1 MGVPEFSCVGC
12 TRPEFSCVGSTRHN
26 GPVRLV
32 IQIPCLD
39 EAETLG
45 ETLGDLPREVD
56 GFDEVLWLVVD
67 DGSTDDTADA
77 AWRHGADAVVS
88 LTQNKGLAVAFA
100 TGVDAALRMGADVI
114 VNTDG
119 DNQYDAA
126 DVAKLTEP
134 IVAGRADLV
143 IGSRDIRGHPEFS
156 WLKKRLQRLG
166 SWTVRQASGT
176 KVEDVTSGFRAYSR
190 DAALAA
196 NVVSRFT
203 YTLET
208 VIQAGKSDLAV
219 TDVRVGVNP
228 TTRPSRLFRSNRQY
242 VRRAAGTIVR
252 VYAMHEP
259 LRVFAVPAALFAAV
273 GFFLFARFGWFWVT
287 SDGSGHVQSLIV
299 GAVALLVA
307 MQLLMLG
314 VLADLLRANRV
325 IAERT
330 LRRVRAIELDVGR
343 LSVQEPPATD
353 SATR

>member
-1 MGVPEFSCVGC
+1 MPGTPDTEFPCAGY
-12 TRPEFSCVGSTRHN
+12 TRHN
-26 GPVRLV
+26 GRVRLV
-32 IQIPCLD
+32 IQIPCLN

-45 ETLGDLPREVD
+45 ETLGALPREVP
-56 GFDEVLWLVVD
+56 GFSDVLWLVVD
-67 DGSTDDTADA
+67 DGSTDDTVTIARD
-77 AWRHGADAVVS
+77 HGADAVVS

-100 TGVDAALRMGADVI
+100 SGLDAALRMDADVI

-126 DVAKLTEP
+126 DIAKLTEP

-143 IGSRDIRGHPEFS
+143 IGSRDIRNHPEFS
-156 WLKKRLQRLG
+156 PLKKRLQRLG
-166 SWTVRQASGT
+166 SWTVRQASAT
-176 KVEDVTSGFRAYSR
+176 DVADVTSGFRAYSR
-190 DAALAA
+190 EAALAA

-219 TDVRVGVNP
+219 TDVPVRVNP
-228 TTRPSRLFRSNRQY
+228 TTRPSRLFRSKRQY

-273 GFFLFARFGWFWVT
+273 GVFLFARFGWFLVT

-307 MQLLMLG
+307 MQLVMLG

-330 LRRVRAIELDVGR
+330 LRRVRAIELDVGS
-343 LSVQEPPATD
+343 LASKADSPAALPRRIEAD
-353 SATR
+353 GQS

>member
-1 MGVPEFSCVGC
+1 MKM
-12 TRPEFSCVGSTRHN
+12 
-26 GPVRLV
+26 RLV

-45 ETLGDLPREVD
+45 QTLSELPRQVD
-56 GFDEVLWLVVD
+56 GFSEVLWLVID
-67 DGSTDDTADA
+67 DGSTDGTVDVARA
-77 AWRHGADAVVS
+77 QGVDAVVS

-100 TGVDAALRMGADVI
+100 SGLDAALRMGADVI

-119 DNQYDAA
+119 DNQYHAGDINRL
-126 DVAKLTEP
+126 VEP

-143 IGSRDIRGHPEFS
+143 IGSRDIRNHPEFS
-156 WLKKRLQRLG
+156 PLKKRLQRLG

-176 KVEDVTSGFRAYSR
+176 DVADVTSGFRAYSR
-190 DAALAA
+190 EAALAA

-219 TDVRVGVNP
+219 TDVPVRVNP
-228 TTRPSRLFRSNRQY
+228 TSRPSRLFRSKRQY
-242 VRRAAGTIVR
+242 VRRAAGTIAR

-273 GFFLFARFGWFWVT
+273 GLFLFGRFGWFWAT
-287 SDGSGHVQSLIV
+287 SGGAGHVQSLII

-307 MQLLMLG
+307 MQLVMLG

-330 LRRVRAIELDVGR
+330 LRRIRAIELDVGT
-343 LSVQEPPATD
+343 LAEHAAVGALQTSDPIVQNPKPYDTGTYD
-353 SATR
+353 TGT

>member
-1 MGVPEFSCVGC
+1 M
-12 TRPEFSCVGSTRHN
+12 
-26 GPVRLV
+26 
-32 IQIPCLD
+32 IQIPCLN
-39 EAETLG
+39 EADTLG
-45 ETLGDLPREVD
+45 QTLSDLPRQVE
-56 GFDEVLWLVVD
+56 GFSEVLWLVID
-67 DGSTDDTADA
+67 DGSTDGTVDV
-77 AWRHGADAVVS
+77 AWTHGADAVVS

-100 TGVDAALRMGADVI
+100 SGVDAALRMGADVI

-119 DNQYDAA
+119 DNQYNAGDISRL
-126 DVAKLTEP
+126 VEP

-143 IGSRDIRGHPEFS
+143 IGSRDIRNHPEFS
-156 WLKKRLQRLG
+156 PLKKRLQRLG

-176 KVEDVTSGFRAYSR
+176 DVADVTSGFRAYSR
-190 DAALAA
+190 EAALAA

-219 TDVRVGVNP
+219 ADVEVRVNA
-228 TTRPSRLFRSNRQY
+228 TTRPSRLFKSKRQY
-242 VRRAAGTIVR
+242 VRRAAGTIAR

-273 GFFLFARFGWFWVT
+273 GLFLFARFGWFLVT
-287 SDGSGHVQSLIV
+287 SDGSGHVQSLII

-307 MQLLMLG
+307 MQLVMLG

-330 LRRVRAIELDVGR
+330 LRRVRAIELDLGALKEARRVVGHTPGGAASGAGTAKDR
-343 LSVQEPPATD
+343 LSEL
-353 SATR
+353 

>member
-1 MGVPEFSCVGC
+1 MPGAPDAEFSCAG
-12 TRPEFSCVGSTRHN
+12 RARHN
-26 GPVRLV
+26 GRVRLV
-32 IQIPCLD
+32 IQIPCLN

-45 ETLGDLPREVD
+45 ATLSALPRQVD
-56 GFDEVLWLVVD
+56 GFSEVQWLVID
-67 DGSTDDTADA
+67 DGSTDDTVKVA
-77 AWRHGADAVVS
+77 RNHGADAVVS

-100 TGVDAALRMGADVI
+100 SGIDAALRMGADVI

-119 DNQYDAA
+119 DNQYDAG
-126 DVAKLTEP
+126 DISKLTEP

-143 IGSRDIRGHPEFS
+143 IGSRDIRNHPEFS
-156 WLKKRLQRLG
+156 PLKKRLQRLG
-166 SWTVRQASGT
+166 SWTVRQASAT
-176 KVEDVTSGFRAYSR
+176 DVADVTSGFRAYSR
-190 DAALAA
+190 EAALAA

-219 TDVRVGVNP
+219 TDVPVRVNP
-228 TTRPSRLFRSNRQY
+228 TTRPSRLFKSKRQY
-242 VRRAAGTIVR
+242 VRRSAGTIAR

-273 GFFLFARFGWFWVT
+273 GLFLFARFGWFLVT
-287 SDGSGHVQSLIV
+287 SDGSGHVQSLII

-307 MQLLMLG
+307 MQLVMLG

-330 LRRVRAIELDVGR
+330 LRRVRAIELDVGTLKR
-343 LSVQEPPATD
+343 HREGEDTD
-353 SATR
+353 R

>member
-1 MGVPEFSCVGC
+1 MRHEFTCVE
-12 TRPEFSCVGSTRHN
+12 RARHN
-26 GPVRLV
+26 GRVRLV
-32 IQIPCLD
+32 IQIPCLN
-39 EAETLG
+39 EEGTLGVTLG
-45 ETLGDLPREVD
+45 ELPREVD
-56 GFDEVLWLVVD
+56 GFSEVLWLVID
-67 DGSTDDTADA
+67 DGSTDNTVEVAR
-77 AWRHGADAVVS
+77 RHGADAVVS

-114 VNTDG
+114 VNTDA
-119 DNQYDAA
+119 DNQYVA
-126 DVAKLTEP
+126 DDISRLTEP

-156 WLKKRLQRLG
+156 PLKKRLQRLG
-166 SWTVRQASGT
+166 SWTVRRASGT
-176 KVEDVTSGFRAYSR
+176 DVADVTSGFRAYSR

-219 TDVRVGVNP
+219 ADVPVRVNP
-228 TTRPSRLFRSNRQY
+228 TTRPSRLFRSKRQY
-242 VRRAAGTIVR
+242 IRRAVGTILR

-259 LRVFAVPAALFAAV
+259 LRVFAVLAAV
-273 GFFLFARFGWFWVT
+273 FASVGVFLFARFGWFWVT

-330 LRRVRAIELDVGR
+330 LRRVRAIELDVST
-343 LSVQEPPATD
+343 LTD
-353 SATR
+353 QQRPDE